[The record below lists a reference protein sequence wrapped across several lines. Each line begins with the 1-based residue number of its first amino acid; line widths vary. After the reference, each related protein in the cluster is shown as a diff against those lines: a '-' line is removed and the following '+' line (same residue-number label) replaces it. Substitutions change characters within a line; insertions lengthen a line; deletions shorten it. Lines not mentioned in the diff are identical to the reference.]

1 MNRIRRAY
9 AYTSRGHIHY
19 RSSDGNGIPLVLLHQ
34 TPSSSVMYERLM
46 EQLAGEFYTLAPDTP
61 GFGGSDK
68 CAPVSIA
75 AYAEALHEALTIIGV
90 SECYLFGHH
99 TGASI
104 AVQIAHDHPD
114 FVHKLALC
122 GAPYLTREQ
131 KAALKA
137 SAPPFTLQEDGAHL
151 LGMWQRIRGKS
162 ASASLAL
169 SQREMLLALQAEEQ
183 YAAAYGAVA
192 EHDFEG
198 QLVALQCPVLVM
210 AGEHD
215 SLRASLESA
224 YAALQQGT
232 MREIQRADTYVCDT
246 HPQVIANILKD
257 FFSTQ

>member
-1 MNRIRRAY
+1 
-9 AYTSRGHIHY
+9 
-19 RSSDGNGIPLVLLHQ
+19 
-34 TPSSSVMYERLM
+34 
-46 EQLAGEFYTLAPDTP
+46 
-61 GFGGSDK
+61 
-68 CAPVSIA
+68 
-75 AYAEALHEALTIIGV
+75 
-90 SECYLFGHH
+90 
-99 TGASI
+99 
-104 AVQIAHDHPD
+104 
-114 FVHKLALC
+114 
-122 GAPYLTREQ
+122 
-131 KAALKA
+131 
-137 SAPPFTLQEDGAHL
+137 
-151 LGMWQRIRGKS
+151 
-162 ASASLAL
+162 
-169 SQREMLLALQAEEQ
+169 MLLALQAEEQ